1 MKFKKGF
8 TLIEIIVVTFILSTL
23 ALIGVETIIGF
34 QKNAILESTAR
45 ELVSTIRTAQNK
57 SLAGE
62 LLSGETLQ
70 PNDLPKFGVAFSANS
85 YTLFREYA
93 GIGSSAIEVYPID
106 NQLKLTLSPPPP
118 FPPKITFERISGT
131 CSPIDLTLER
141 LDNGEKI
148 KININEKGL
157 VTLTK

>member
-106 NQLKLTLSPPPP
+106 NQLKLTFSSPEIV
-118 FPPKITFERISGT
+118 FDRVSGT
-131 CSPIDLTLER
+131 CLPVNLNLQR
-141 LDNGEKI
+141 LDGSRNIEI
-148 KININEKGL
+148 KTNQKGL
-157 VTLTK
+157 VTLIKG